1 MHFLR
6 LSGTPCH
13 NPNFPNAYPGCNVSV
28 LSLFLFFASSFSF
41 FFSFFFLLS
50 FVLFFYYFLI
60 YLFIALIFINFFL
73 RLGWPLMDQD
83 IIIDKHFEYREP
95 LFHST
100 NVVSKLKFLSLCFKG
115 FVNNGRSVFYPTIIY
130 RFLSFCFDFQAPFVS
145 NSFCAPLFCVVQRW
159 PCSLLSPFVV
169 HRYPFYVIFSSI
181 NLDWSSQHRCCL
193 RSWLSCNAKTEV
205 EMCSWPMAYMKL
217 LLLLKHIWVFII
229 GECNQMF

>member
-13 NPNFPNAYPGCNVSV
+13 NPNFPNAYPGCNVSF
-28 LSLFLFFASSFSF
+28 LSLFFIFRLVFFFFLFLFFC
-41 FFSFFFLLS
+41 FLL
-50 FVLFFYYFLI
+50 FFFFYYFLI

-115 FVNNGRSVFYPTIIY
+115 FVNNGRSVLYPSIIC

-145 NSFCAPLFCVVQRW
+145 NSFCAPLFLRGSKVT
-159 PCSLLSPFVV
+159 LLSFVTFC
-169 HRYPFYVIFSSI
+169 HS
-181 NLDWSSQHRCCL
+181 
-193 RSWLSCNAKTEV
+193 
-205 EMCSWPMAYMKL
+205 
-217 LLLLKHIWVFII
+217 
-229 GECNQMF
+229 